1 VKIAV
6 IGAGLAGVATAHVL
20 VTQGHDVTLIERRGA
35 VAEEGSFAPGAP
47 WGLDPLAPWWPAEIA
62 RTLGAP
68 SDAMAWWPVGRAGRK
83 ARQALAQS
91 AGAGLDAYSRH
102 AFGEA
107 LQRSAWGHERGI
119 GHMVLLRD
127 AEQQRRIET
136 ALELLSTQGA
146 APRLLDAAQAR
157 ALEPALHEGAP
168 LAGALLLPHDAS
180 GNARLLAQHLRAA
193 AQAQGLR
200 VITDG
205 TVVGLAEE
213 PGRAQPWT
221 VRLQRATAEGET
233 EFLPPG
239 PFDAVVLCAGAQ
251 TSALARGV
259 GWSLPLTLRGAVS
272 VTVPMRWDEALAPPL
287 PSHVLTDA
295 GLGISMSR
303 LGQRVRVAAARATA
317 PTVAGPAHAMDDC
330 KPLFAALDTWIPGS
344 TRVREAQAWSGA
356 VACTPDGLPVVGT
369 GPRRGLWVNGGHGHA
384 GLGRIWGSALVLS
397 DLMAGRP
404 PGIDATPL
412 APGRFSRPAA

>member
-1 VKIAV
+1 MKIAV
-6 IGAGLAGVATAHVL
+6 IGAGLAGVVTAHAL
-20 VTQGHDVTLIERRGA
+20 VNQGHDVTLIERRGA

-62 RTLGAP
+62 RALGAP
-68 SDAMAWWPVGRAGRK
+68 SDTMAWWPVGRAGRK
-83 ARQALAQS
+83 ARLALAQA
-91 AGAGLDAYSRH
+91 AGARLDAYSRQT
-102 AFGEA
+102 FGEA
-107 LQRSAWGHERGI
+107 LQHVSWSHERGV
-119 GHMVLLRD
+119 GHLVLLRD
-127 AEQQRRIET
+127 AEQKQRVET
-136 ALELLSTQGA
+136 ALELLASQGA

-168 LAGALLLPHDAS
+168 LVGALLLPQDAS
-180 GNARLLAQHLRAA
+180 GNARLLAQQLRAA

-213 PGRAQPWT
+213 PGPTAPWT
-221 VRLQRATAEGET
+221 VRLQRVTVEGET

-251 TSALARGV
+251 TSALARAL
-259 GWSLPLTLRGAVS
+259 GWSLPLTLRGAVT

-317 PTVAGPAHAMDDC
+317 PSVAAPTPAMDDC

-344 TRVREAQAWSGA
+344 TRVREAQAWNGA
-356 VACTPDGLPVVGT
+356 VVCTPDGLPLIGA
-369 GPRRGLWVNGGHGHA
+369 GPRRGLWVHGGHGHA
-384 GLGRIWGSALVLS
+384 GLGRIWGSARMLA
-397 DLMAGRP
+397 DLMGGRP
-404 PGIDATPL
+404 PAIDAAPF
-412 APGRFSRPAA
+412 APGRFSKAAA

>member
-1 VKIAV
+1 MKIAV

-20 VTQGHDVTLIERRGA
+20 VIQGHDVTLIERRGA

-47 WGLDPLAPWWPAEIA
+47 WGLDPLAPWWPAEVA

-68 SDAMAWWPVGRAGRK
+68 SDARAWWPFGRTGRK
-83 ARQALAQS
+83 ARQVLAQA
-91 AGAGLDAYSRH
+91 AGAGLEAYSRQ
-102 AFGEA
+102 AFSEA
-107 LQRSAWGHERGI
+107 LQHVAWGHERGL

-127 AEQQRRIET
+127 AAQQQHIET
-136 ALELLSTQGA
+136 CLELLSSQGA

-157 ALEPALHEGAP
+157 ALEPALHAGAP

-180 GNARLLAQHLRAA
+180 GNARLLTQHLRAA

-205 TVVGLAEE
+205 AVVGLAEE
-213 PGRAQPWT
+213 PGQAHPWT
-221 VRLQRATAEGET
+221 VRLQRATVEGET

-239 PFDAVVLCAGAQ
+239 PFDAVVLCVGAQ
-251 TSALARGV
+251 TSVLARAV
-259 GWSLPLTLRGAVS
+259 GWSLPLILRGAVS

-295 GLGISMSR
+295 SLGISMSR
-303 LGQRVRVAAARATA
+303 LGQRVRVAAARAAA
-317 PTVAGPAHAMDDC
+317 PSVAAPAHAMDDC

-356 VACTPDGLPVVGT
+356 VACTPDGLPVVGA
-369 GPRRGLWVNGGHGHA
+369 GPRRGLWVHGGHGHA
-384 GLGRIWGSALVLS
+384 GLGRIWGSALVLA
-397 DLMAGRP
+397 DLMAGRTP
-404 PGIDATPL
+404 AIDATPFT
-412 APGRFSRPAA
+412 PGRFSRAAA